1 MEQGLGCEV
10 DGNGQESNLIM
21 GFDISGY
28 A

>member
-1 MEQGLGCEV
+1 MIQGLGCKV
-10 DGNGQESNLIM
+10 VGTGQESNLIM